1 MSSYSVSL
9 VGPAPWGFRLQGGKD
24 FNMPLSISRLNDSGK
39 AARAHVGIGDVVLT
53 IDGISTDGMT
63 HLEAQNKIKACTG
76 NLNMTLQ
83 RVATVPKPDPVHVQ
97 KPAAWAGDPA
107 PEVAEGPRRG
117 LRDTQ
122 GDSKLQNGPPRKHIV
137 DTYTEFYHTPTHSDA
152 SKKRLIEDTEDWHPR
167 TGTTQS
173 RSFRILAQI
182 TGTDHMKEPEPES
195 AKKTKEKIPSH
206 VFSPK
211 YTKLRDWHHE
221 VSARVLNV
229 Q

>member
-1 MSSYSVSL
+1 
-9 VGPAPWGFRLQGGKD
+9 
-24 FNMPLSISRLNDSGK
+24 
-39 AARAHVGIGDVVLT
+39 
-53 IDGISTDGMT
+53 
-63 HLEAQNKIKACTG
+63 
-76 NLNMTLQ
+76 
-83 RVATVPKPDPVHVQ
+83 
-97 KPAAWAGDPA
+97 
-107 PEVAEGPRRG
+107 
-117 LRDTQ
+117 
-122 GDSKLQNGPPRKHIV
+122 PPRKHIV

-182 TGTDHMKEPEPES
+182 TGTDHMKEPENEA
-195 AKKTKEKIPSH
+195 AKKTKEKVPIH
-206 VFSPK
+206 AFSPK